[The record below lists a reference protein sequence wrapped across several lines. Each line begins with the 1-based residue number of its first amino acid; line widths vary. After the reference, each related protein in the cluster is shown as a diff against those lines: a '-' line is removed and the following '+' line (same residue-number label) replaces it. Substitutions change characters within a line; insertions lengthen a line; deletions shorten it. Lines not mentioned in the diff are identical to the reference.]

1 MPGTTRPLGRPAA
14 LPCQDGAARG
24 HVVILH
30 RWSDRY
36 ADYARYLDHTAHR
49 VSYVTTERALTHL
62 PSAGAAGVELVD
74 STENAKAVRQAV
86 DRLAERYGPP
96 TRIVALQET
105 DLDLAAV
112 LRDEL
117 SLPGPGA
124 EELRPVR
131 DKLLMAQRL
140 AAHAVPTPTT
150 ADAPD
155 RAAVTR
161 FAAAHGWPVL
171 VKPRRGTASAHVT
184 RLDSPQALAAYV
196 FPAGTDM
203 IVQPW
208 VPDRVLHVDGV
219 FDGRDLGFWRASRY
233 VSTCLQFTSG
243 EVLGS
248 VEIDDGAALE
258 RIGALTTRA
267 ARALLAR
274 PSVFHLELFES
285 RTGALTV
292 LELGARPGGAE
303 VPFIWREVHGVDL
316 MAVAF
321 AHQTDTPDPTPTAP
335 LGTGCVGGW
344 LLVPPSVPA
353 PCRVRS
359 VTLPEDGPAYA
370 RSVPYRGQLMTGGG
384 YEHAGAR
391 FRFAGRSTA
400 EVEEALRRTARGTAL
415 ECTPLDAHAPA
426 RVAVVGCGNPPYRRY
441 ALADLAERVETAL
454 VQPGPLQW
462 QRPYIE
468 DRFRTADTC
477 DADAVT
483 EAVADLLTS
492 ADGAGAVLTWD
503 ETLLA
508 TTAEVARRLNLP
520 HLGPEAVRCCRDKLT
535 TRQVLAAAAVPSAGF
550 RHVHGRAEAV
560 SAAADLGLP
569 VVVKPRSLAGS
580 IGVTLARTPDEVG
593 RAYETATTSAFP
605 GIDRLAGAIVEE
617 YLTGPEISVDCAVD
631 GGRVHIVN
639 VARKRLGFAPYF
651 EEIGHLV
658 APWREEPWSA
668 DVELVVTAAHA
679 ALGLRTGVTH
689 SELRLTPSGPRVV
702 EVNGRLGGD
711 FIPLLG
717 RLATGV
723 DQVAAA
729 ADLALGRTPDVSPR
743 HERCAEVRFV
753 YPAHDAVVREL
764 DVTGAAAV
772 PGIADAV
779 ALAPPGTQLRLPP
792 HGIVPRLAA
801 LIATGDSPEE
811 CGTALDA
818 AQRAV
823 RHRLAP
829 LPR

>member
-1 MPGTTRPLGRPAA
+1 MPGPTPSRPLARPR
-14 LPCQDGAARG
+14 QDGTAPG
-24 HVVILH
+24 HIVVLH

-36 ADYARYLDHTAHR
+36 ADYARYLDHTAHQ

-62 PSAGAAGVELVD
+62 PLDGAAGVELVD
-74 STENAKAVRQAV
+74 STENAKAVREAV
-86 DRLAERYGPP
+86 DRLAERCGPP
-96 TRIVALQET
+96 TRVVALQET
-105 DLDLAAV
+105 DLDLAAA

-117 SLPGPGA
+117 SLPGPGT

-131 DKLLMAQRL
+131 DKLLMARRL
-140 AAHAVPTPTT
+140 AAHAVPAPAT
-150 ADAPD
+150 AGAPGH
-155 RAAVTR
+155 AAVSR

-184 RLDSPQALAAYV
+184 RLNSPRELAAYV

-208 VPDRVLHVDGV
+208 VPDRILHVDGV

-233 VSTCLQFTSG
+233 VSNCLEFTSG
-243 EVLGS
+243 EALGS

-258 RIGALTTRA
+258 RIGALTARA

-285 RTGALTV
+285 ESGALAV

-303 VPFIWREVHGVDL
+303 VPFVWREVHGVDL
-316 MAVAF
+316 MAAAF
-321 AHQTDTPDPTPTAP
+321 AHQTDTPDPTPAAP
-335 LGTGCVGGW
+335 SRTDRIGGW

-359 VTLPEDGPAYA
+359 VTLPDDGPAYA
-370 RSVPYRGQLMTGGG
+370 HRVPYRGQLMTGGG

-391 FRFAGRSTA
+391 FRFAGRSSA
-400 EVEEALRRTARGTAL
+400 EVEAALLRTARGTAL
-415 ECTPLDAHAPA
+415 VCTPVDERAPA

-441 ALADLAERVETAL
+441 ALAALAERVETAL
-454 VQPGPLQW
+454 VQPGPPRW
-462 QRPYIE
+462 QRPYVE
-468 DRFRTADTC
+468 GRFRAADTA

-483 EAVADLLTS
+483 EAVADLLAS
-492 ADGAGAVLTWD
+492 ADGAGAILTWD

-508 TTAEVARRLNLP
+508 TTAQAARRLNLP
-520 HLGPEAVRCCRDKLT
+520 HLGPEAVRGCRDKLT
-535 TRQVLAAAAVPSAGF
+535 TRRTLAAAGVPSAAF
-550 RHVHGRAEAV
+550 RHVHGRAEAI
-560 SAAADLGLP
+560 AAAAELGLP
-569 VVVKPRSLAGS
+569 VVVKPRGLAGS
-580 IGVTLARTPDEVG
+580 IGVTLADTPEAVG
-593 RAYETATTSAFP
+593 RAFDRATTAAFP

-631 GGRVHIVN
+631 GGRVHLVN
-639 VARKRLGFAPYF
+639 VARKRLGFAPHF
-651 EEIGHLV
+651 EEVGHLV
-658 APWREEPWSA
+658 APWRHEPWA
-668 DVELVVTAAHA
+668 CDVESVVTAAHT
-679 ALGLRTGVTH
+679 ALGLRTGITH

-711 FIPLLG
+711 FVPLLG

-729 ADLALGRTPDVSPR
+729 ADLALGRTPDVTPR

-753 YPAHDAVVREL
+753 YPAHDAVVHEL
-764 DVTGAAAV
+764 DVTAAAAV

-779 ALAPPGTQLRLPP
+779 ALAPPGTELRLPP

-801 LIATGDSPEE
+801 LIATGDRPEE
-811 CGTALDA
+811 CRTALDTA
-818 AQRAV
+818 ERAV

-829 LPR
+829 LPH